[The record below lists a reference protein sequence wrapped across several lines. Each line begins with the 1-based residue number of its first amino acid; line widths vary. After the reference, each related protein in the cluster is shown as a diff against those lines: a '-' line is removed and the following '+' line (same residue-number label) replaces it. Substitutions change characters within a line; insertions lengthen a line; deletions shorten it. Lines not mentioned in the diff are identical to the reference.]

1 MALVIRVFIFSKIVL
16 NSLTSVW
23 IWILSLGRARFS
35 LLFDPS
41 ILKLL
46 SFSSHHPPQSYTD
59 SFYDFVLKFN
69 LGIWKISKLPLGI
82 RNSEFVHFIPFS
94 LRVPNWAVSAIGI
107 AHHYFA
113 IRVQSLSLALPCIS
127 ANDDRVALP
136 QWRNSDKRFGTGTF
150 AQSAMAILN
159 GAAIFPKIPRYH
171 TTVSSETFFY
181 TARQS
186 RPFIVRKKITR
197 SSRCHFGSK
206 RRVKRGRDC
215 TLWLPQD
222 CQ

>member
-1 MALVIRVFIFSKIVL
+1 M
-16 NSLTSVW
+16 
-23 IWILSLGRARFS
+23 GRARFS

-46 SFSSHHPPQSYTD
+46 SFSSRHPPQSYTD

-82 RNSEFVHFIPFS
+82 RNSESEHFIPLL

-150 AQSAMAILN
+150 AQSAIAILN
-159 GAAIFPKIPRYH
+159 GTAIFPKIPRYH
-171 TTVSSETFFY
+171 TTVSSETFFIQHVNLGPSLFEKNNAFFALPFWLQKARKKRPRLHFVILI
-181 TARQS
+181 TARLS
-186 RPFIVRKKITR
+186 IISF
-197 SSRCHFGSK
+197 C
-206 RRVKRGRDC
+206 
-215 TLWLPQD
+215 
-222 CQ
+222 CQRLGGFLER